1 MNCLEF
7 KKDYLQFVTE
17 SEKVQIIDEQLFFHE
32 KDKGAAADVITQC
45 RETPTKTSSNLYG
58 IIQWTNLQISNT
70 YCMLF
75 R

>member
-17 SEKVQIIDEQLFFHE
+17 SEDQIMDEQLFFHE
-32 KDKGAAADVITQC
+32 KDTGATANVITQC
-45 RETPTKTSSNLYG
+45 QETPVKTSSTVYG

>member
-17 SEKVQIIDEQLFFHE
+17 SEDQIMDEQLFFHE
-32 KDKGAAADVITQC
+32 KDNVITQC
-45 RETPTKTSSNLYG
+45 QETPVKTSSTLYG

>member
-7 KKDYLQFVTE
+7 MKDYMQFVTE
-17 SEKVQIIDEQLFFHE
+17 SEDQIMDEQLFFHE
-32 KDKGAAADVITQC
+32 KDTGATADVITQC
-45 RETPTKTSSNLYG
+45 RETPIKTSSNLYG